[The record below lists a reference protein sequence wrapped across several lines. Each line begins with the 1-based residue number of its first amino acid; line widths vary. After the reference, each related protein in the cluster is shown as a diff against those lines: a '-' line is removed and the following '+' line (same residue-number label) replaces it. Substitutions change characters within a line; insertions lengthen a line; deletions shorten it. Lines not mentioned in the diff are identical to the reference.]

1 MSVKDQ
7 IRVDQ
12 NFQETP
18 TGRLFFDSH
27 SAKLTD
33 LSGVRLLR
41 CGVDTVRQL
50 YRGLIRPEI
59 MALFEKP
66 GVMVEFAGEFWHAG
80 RVGRDS
86 GYQYKLQNADL
97 GFVLLIKNFNA
108 KLEQIGPHLKIE
120 VSPQPLTRCRRN
132 GCKSAWTTTRRQS

>member
-33 LSGVRLLR
+33 LSCCVAAS
-41 CGVDTVRQL
+41 
-50 YRGLIRPEI
+50 IR
-59 MALFEKP
+59 
-66 GVMVEFAGEFWHAG
+66 
-80 RVGRDS
+80 
-86 GYQYKLQNADL
+86 
-97 GFVLLIKNFNA
+97 
-108 KLEQIGPHLKIE
+108 
-120 VSPQPLTRCRRN
+120 
-132 GCKSAWTTTRRQS
+132 SASCTED

>member
-50 YRGLIRPEI
+50 YRGLRRLVGPSAANRTIGRHGQRTSAGYQSWSSCGSISTASRSP
-59 MALFEKP
+59 MAFD
-66 GVMVEFAGEFWHAG
+66 VWRSCG
-80 RVGRDS
+80 RV
-86 GYQYKLQNADL
+86 
-97 GFVLLIKNFNA
+97 
-108 KLEQIGPHLKIE
+108 P
-120 VSPQPLTRCRRN
+120 RRW
-132 GCKSAWTTTRRQS
+132 AIR